1 VSSDAATI
9 ATQTPVTTRIH
20 VVPTSLPVPRLCNSA
35 TGQLA

>member
-20 VVPTSLPVPRLCNSA
+20 VVPTSLPVPRLCSSA